1 MANFIDERSMDGST
15 ASTARPLTKDSKLMV
30 VFDFLEHSP
39 GIGLISHVVRPVL
52 PEVEEDAVTMINM
65 YIGNKR
71 QLAVR

>member
-39 GIGLISHVVRPVL
+39 AQLQIFYIVVENIIDFL
-52 PEVEEDAVTMINM
+52 
-65 YIGNKR
+65 
-71 QLAVR
+71 